1 MNKNLTTLL
10 LTLLILGGCSPSQ
23 KEKEE
28 IAIITCNIM
37 GESRNMDASIRLKEI
52 NAAREEIGEAKYLS
66 TDKAIKESF
75 QYGLCKELV
84 LNDPKYQEKLEEQ
97 VQIENDRLL
106 EETKMQIAKL
116 EAERIAFKKKLAE
129 EQIAREKKDAEDR
142 AKKEAEER
150 AKKEAERIPKQQW
163 RAVLDSAVETPRIN
177 NVLAKVGKGRN
188 MTFITINV
196 SCQKGIRT
204 KIFAKFKDFL
214 KGINFESYSS
224 IGSCFGFDYSHDV
237 EIVDKE
243 IINKLDLME
252 TSHSNQY
259 YEFKVLNS
267 YLIKDVDIEIW
278 GTYNPEDK
286 SLDPRNF
293 PPLTDDSDLNEPI
306 KRKATFGRRV
316 RD

>member
-1 MNKNLTTLL
+1 MKKTLL
-10 LTLLILGGCSPSQ
+10 FAPIFLILLGCEPSQ

-97 VQIENDRLL
+97 VQIESDRLL
-106 EETKMQIAKL
+106 EETKEQIAKL

-129 EQIAREKKDAEDR
+129 EKIAREKKEAEDR

-150 AKKEAERIPKQQW
+150 AKKEAERIPKQKW
-163 RAVLDSAVETPRIN
+163 RAVLDPAVETPQIN
-177 NVLAKVGKGRN
+177 YVEAQVGKGGNSTYIR
-188 MTFITINV
+188 INAT
-196 SCQKGIRT
+196 CQDGIKT
-204 KIFAKFKDFL
+204 KIFAKFKGFL
-214 KGINFESYSS
+214 KGVNFERYNSVGYCGSRSYNFSNK
-224 IGSCFGFDYSHDV
+224 IEDQ
-237 EIVDKE
+237 E
-243 IINKLDLME
+243 IIDKLELLQTYRTDK
-252 TSHSNQY
+252 Y
-259 YEFKVLNS
+259 YEYKILNS
-267 YLIKDVDIEIW
+267 YIIKDVDVEVW
-278 GTYNPEDK
+278 GAWDPDEK

-293 PPLTDDSDLNEPI
+293 PPLPKSTQLNEPI
-306 KRKATFGRRV
+306 KRKATFARRI